1 MCVHY
6 LFSHR
11 CIFIAMN
18 HPLPQTSSA
27 TFADIR
33 ANIIGYDDMIDT
45 PHGKRRIVFADWIA
59 SGRMYAPIEKKL
71 AEDFGPMVAN
81 THTETTATGTAMT
94 LAYHEAQRIIKAH
107 VGATSDDAL
116 LMVGSGMTAA
126 LAKLQRIL
134 GLKVP
139 EQLAPYCTVPE
150 AIRPVIFLTHMEHHS
165 NQTSWLETICTVEI
179 IRPDEQGLVDMT
191 HLDELLKKYDSRPI
205 KIASVTSCSNVT
217 GVFTPYYAI
226 ARRMHEAGGWC
237 FVDFA
242 CSAPYIAIDMHPSE
256 PLERLDAIFF
266 SPHKFLGGPG
276 SPGVLIFNKKLYTL
290 HVPDQPGGGT
300 VKWTNPWGEHSYIED
315 IEAREDGGTP
325 AFLQTIRAALAIR
338 LKESLSEEALHLRE
352 NALVQRIFDA
362 LSPIPN
368 LHILAPENKDRLC
381 VFSFYIDGL
390 HYNLGVKLL
399 NDRFGIQTRG
409 GCSCAGTY
417 GHYLLS
423 VTPQFSHAIT
433 CKIDQ
438 GDLSEKPGWIRFSV
452 HPAMTDDE
460 TEYILSAIKDLAAN
474 HEAWSRDYR
483 YDTHS
488 NEFQH
493 LTWNSSLETT
503 VSEWFQF

>member
-1 MCVHY
+1 MNQSLNQPLSQTTPVS
-6 LFSHR
+6 FS
-11 CIFIAMN
+11 
-18 HPLPQTSSA
+18 
-27 TFADIR
+27 DIR
-33 ANIIGYDDMIDT
+33 ANIIGYNDMIDT
-45 PHGKRRIVFADWIA
+45 PTGKRRIVFADWIA
-59 SGRMYAPIEKKL
+59 SGRLYAPIEKKL
-71 AEDFGPMVAN
+71 AVDFGPMVAN

-107 VGATSDDAL
+107 VGATDDDAL
-116 LMVGSGMTAA
+116 LMVGSGMTGA

-134 GLKVP
+134 GLKIP
-139 EQLAPYCTVPE
+139 EQLVPYCKLPE
-150 AIRPVIFLTHMEHHS
+150 SIRPVVFLTHMEHHS

-179 IRPDEQGLVDMT
+179 IRPDEHGLVDMK
-191 HLDELLKKYDSRPI
+191 HLDELLEKYSSRPI

-226 ARRMHEAGGWC
+226 ARRMHEANGWC

-242 CSAPYIAIDMHPSE
+242 CSAPYIPIDMHPADE
-256 PLERLDAIFF
+256 IERLDAIFF

-276 SPGVLIFNKKLYTL
+276 SPGVLVFNKKLYTL

-325 AFLQTIRAALAIR
+325 AFLQTIRAALAVT
-338 LKESLSEEALHLRE
+338 LKESFGTDNLRKRE
-352 NALVQRIFDA
+352 HTLVERIFEA

-368 LHILAPENKDRLC
+368 VRILAPENKDRLC

-423 VTPQFSHAIT
+423 VSPQFSHAIT
-433 CKIDQ
+433 CKIDE

-452 HPAMTDDE
+452 HPAMTDEE
-460 TEYILSAIKDLAAN
+460 TEYILSAITELAAH
-474 HEAWSRDYR
+474 HEEWSRDYQ
-483 YDTHS
+483 YDVQS
-488 NEFQH
+488 NEFRH
-493 LTWNSSLETT
+493 TSWNSALEKT
-503 VSEWFQF
+503 VGEWFRLE

>member
-1 MCVHY
+1 
-6 LFSHR
+6 
-11 CIFIAMN
+11 MN
-18 HPLPQTSSA
+18 PSS
-27 TFADIR
+27 THDSSDRFAGIR

-45 PHGKRRIVFADWIA
+45 PQGKRRIVFADWIA
-59 SGRMYAPIEKKL
+59 SGRLYAPIEKKL
-71 AEDFGPMVAN
+71 SEDFGPMVAN
-81 THTETTATGTAMT
+81 THTETTTTGTAMT
-94 LAYHEAQRIIKAH
+94 LSYHEAQRIIKAH
-107 VGATSDDAL
+107 VGATDDDAL

-126 LAKLQRIL
+126 LAKLQRML

-139 EQLAPYCTVPE
+139 EQLAPYCTIPE
-150 AIRPVIFLTHMEHHS
+150 SVRPVVFLTHMEHHS

-179 IRPDEQGLVDMT
+179 IRPDAHGLVDME
-191 HLDELLKKYDSRPI
+191 HLDELLKKHQSRPV

-217 GVFTPYYAI
+217 GVFTPYVAI
-226 ARRMHEAGGWC
+226 ARRMHEEGGWC

-242 CSAPYIAIDMHPSE
+242 CSAPYIPIAMHSTD

-276 SPGVLIFNKKLYTL
+276 SPGVLVFNKKLYTL

-325 AFLQTIRAALAIR
+325 AFLQTIRAALAIS
-338 LKESLSEEALHLRE
+338 LKDSIGEETLRTRE
-352 NALVQRIFDA
+352 HALVERIFEA

-368 LHILAPENKDRLC
+368 LHILASENRERLC

-423 VTPQFSHAIT
+423 VSPQFSHAIT
-433 CKIDQ
+433 CKIDE

-452 HPAMTDDE
+452 HPAMTDEE
-460 TEYILSAIKDLAAN
+460 TEFILNAIIELAAN
-474 HEAWSRDYR
+474 HEEWSNDYQ
-483 YDTHS
+483 YDAHS
-488 NEFQH
+488 NEFRH
-493 LTWNSSLETT
+493 TTWQSNVENT
-503 VSEWFQF
+503 VAGWFRL